1 MLSRKKEF
9 WSVLESIEKI
19 APEAAEITT
28 SVREMPNI
36 KYVGESFVLKM
47 TVFSIFQVLS
57 KLTEKNLNFITFI
70 KYWRFLIFLLL
81 VYS

>member
-57 KLTEKNLNFITFI
+57 KLTEKNYNFITFI

>member
-57 KLTEKNLNFITFI
+57 KLTEKN
-70 KYWRFLIFLLL
+70 
-81 VYS
+81 